1 MSSKSIK
8 KSSSTKSFTSAA
20 STSKSS
26 TSGQTVAVGIDLG
39 TYNARVAYFDEDYLN
54 HPVVANNNDGRRTTR
69 VVMSAELTDDSN
81 TSNVNKNNNTVPV
94 TVTNLD
100 QFLNEEIIPLAH
112 DAAHTKDVSVIV
124 SIPNDDPNDDDGT
137 MLEEYLKVLQQS
149 GKRGV
154 ITEAAAICLAY
165 DLDKEATNNRRI
177 LVVDGG
183 ASGLKIALLRAT
195 SNGLW
200 CLESTQKTQSVTGE
214 ALVETLGQAVAQQ
227 FEIKNRFP
235 RGEVWQSK
243 KARTKLQKACENG
256 LTTLQIN
263 NTLTIHVESLYEGID
278 CSVTIGKG
286 KWDHL
291 SSKIV
296 NNAKTFLKEIAA
308 KAAATASSSSTDNN
322 DNDNN
327 NNIDTVL
334 LSGNMHTWLKPMI
347 QSIFP
352 GKLLS
357 SNNIDPAEAICI
369 GCTIQANWN
378 LNHPQQE
385 EDLLESIIESSNNSK
400 NSENMMIPTTLDV
413 PMSPIAIA
421 IGCIMNNNGN
431 RRPRNNDT
439 IVIDT
444 GTPLP
449 ALVNYEFL
457 PPKLEEQKEEEENS
471 LPSSIEIWQ
480 VKPTEKHLATL
491 SDMTKPSTIRML
503 LTESKKLRIAVGEE
517 TIVIG

>member
-1 MSSKSIK
+1 MK
-8 KSSSTKSFTSAA
+8 KSSSTKSFTSVA
-20 STSKSS
+20 SASKSS
-26 TSGQTVAVGIDLG
+26 TSGKTVAVGIDLG
-39 TYNARVAYFDEDYLN
+39 SYNARVAYFDDDYLN

-69 VVMSAELTDDSN
+69 VVMSAELNDCGSDSN
-81 TSNVNKNNNTVPV
+81 NSNNKKNNTVPV

-100 QFLNEEIIPLAH
+100 QFLNEEIIPLAK

-137 MLEEYLKVLQQS
+137 ILKEYLKVLQQS

-165 DLDKEATNNRRI
+165 DLDKDATNNRRI

-200 CLESTQKTQSVTGE
+200 CLESTKKTQSVTGE
-214 ALVETLGQAVAQQ
+214 ALVETLGQSVAQQ

-308 KAAATASSSSTDNN
+308 AAAATTSSSSTDNN
-322 DNDNN
+322 DS

-334 LSGNMHTWLKPMI
+334 LSGNMHAWLKPMI

-385 EDLLESIIESSNNSK
+385 DLLESIIESSNSND
-400 NSENMMIPTTLDV
+400 NENMIPTTLDV

-421 IGCIMNNNGN
+421 IGCIINNNGN
-431 RRPRNNDT
+431 RRNNDN

-449 ALVNYEFL
+449 ALVNYDFL
-457 PPKLEEQKEEEENS
+457 PPKSEEQKEES
-471 LPSSIEIWQ
+471 SSSSSSSIEIWQ

-491 SDMTKPSTIRML
+491 SDMTEPSTIRML